1 MIYHACN
8 LHSGYYL
15 FTINLLR
22 YWCDRHECD
31 DQPPKSDEVALPPN
45 RPKRVSKRSKDM
57 AKALMMS

>member
-1 MIYHACN
+1 MIYHARN
-8 LHSGYYL
+8 LHSGYYP

-31 DQPPKSDEVALPPN
+31 DQPPKNDEVALPQN

-57 AKALMMS
+57 AKALMS